1 MQCWYQ
7 DGSSCIEAGEGTNS
21 SKVHSPKGLRKNSRL
36 DSIEVS
42 GVLLVKML

>member
-1 MQCWYQ
+1 MLVTGQVFLRRSWVEINH
-7 DGSSCIEAGEGTNS
+7 G
-21 SKVHSPKGLRKNSRL
+21 KVYSPKGLRRNSRL

>member
-1 MQCWYQ
+1 MLVTGQAFLRRSWV
-7 DGSSCIEAGEGTNS
+7 EANRG
-21 SKVHSPKGLRKNSRL
+21 KVYSPKGLRRNSRL